1 MERRCAARES
11 EWLLGNAKAAKLR
24 SSPSLSN
31 SLKSSAELA
40 GRGKSSAELAG
51 RAFFLMRRQ
60 QTRGWSAAAR
70 RGNPSGCW
78 GVRKQQSCGA
88 APA

>member
-1 MERRCAARES
+1 MERRSAARES
-11 EWLLGNAKAAKLR
+11 EWLLGSAKAAKLR
-24 SSPSLSN
+24 SSPSLSD
-31 SLKSSAELA
+31 SLKSSAVLA
-40 GRGKSSAELAG
+40 QAEL
-51 RAFFLMRRQ
+51 FLLMRRQ